1 MVRDHMSIGLRWRM
15 CCCSSYVIFVERYD
29 ANSTCSACQIY
40 LAYHLL
46 NSVTHFRHR
55 YWQSFIHTPR
65 RKTKGKEENR
75 RRNIPSIKCRSR
87 NKKKKEKKKCFFNDN
102 WSGKREDK
110 SVISIKDKKAW
121 KAPSKHISFSLLV
134 WRQHPSLSH
143 FKILW
148 ICIEPLC
155 ISLRIDFCK
164 EVINI
169 YRGN

>member
-1 MVRDHMSIGLRWRM
+1 MSIGLRWRM
-15 CCCSSYVIFVERYD
+15 CCCSSYVIFVEKYD

-46 NSVTHFRHR
+46 NRVTHFRHR
-55 YWQSFIHTPR
+55 YWQSFIHAKKKDKRKR
-65 RKTKGKEENR
+65 RKQKKNH
-75 RRNIPSIKCRSR
+75 PFDQMSKWKQ
-87 NKKKKEKKKCFFNDN
+87 KKKKKKKNASSMTIDQGN
-102 WSGKREDK
+102 AKINLS
-110 SVISIKDKKAW
+110 SVLRTRKAW

-134 WRQHPSLSH
+134 WRQHPSVSH